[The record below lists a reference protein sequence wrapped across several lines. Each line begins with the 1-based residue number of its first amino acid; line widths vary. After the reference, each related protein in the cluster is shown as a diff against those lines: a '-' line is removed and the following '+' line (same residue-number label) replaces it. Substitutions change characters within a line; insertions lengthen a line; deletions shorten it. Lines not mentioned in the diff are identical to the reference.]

1 MQKMIKLIK
10 GDNMRRLMKLLF
22 ITTAIF
28 LPIFLTGCSN
38 VNGPAPNQQTTD
50 ELTKSS
56 VVESDMGVLN
66 AEGVP
71 MRDCDG
77 VFALGW
83 NELFGPIRWNDEI
96 NGHAMAL
103 VFGDSIHQR
112 PFIRSGIDVGT
123 IYINYDNNQIQL
135 EKRIGP
141 DGGVFYSL
149 YPRFFDDGH
158 LDFVSGAN
166 YEFEITGS
174 ENFTPLNFTLTAPEA
189 LIHVNTPVEDSVINP
204 ANDLTI
210 EWAGGTAA
218 DPIAIRLMPIHPPV
232 PPRHAPRDGEG
243 MHPPM
248 QLPPM
253 GDPVFILLDSNPGT
267 YTIAASTI
275 QNLINQTGAPK
286 LILDVSQIQKN
297 DVQHDNKELKFV
309 MHNGDSVLL
318 NVQQ

>member
-1 MQKMIKLIK
+1 MNTLKVLILIS
-10 GDNMRRLMKLLF
+10 G
-22 ITTAIF
+22 IS
-28 LPIFLTGCSN
+28 LPIFFYGCSKN
-38 VNGPAPNQQTTD
+38 VVAPLSDQQSD
-50 ELTKSS
+50 QLTKSS

-66 AEGVP
+66 NEGIP

-77 VFALGW
+77 IFTLGW

-103 VFGDSIHQR
+103 VFGDSLHPR
-112 PFIRSGIDVGT
+112 PFIKNGIDVGS
-123 IYINYDNNQIQL
+123 IYINYNGGQIQL
-135 EKRIGP
+135 EKRTGP

-158 LDFVSGAN
+158 LDFIPGAD

-174 ENFTPLNFTLTAPEA
+174 DNFSPLTYTLTAPMA
-189 LIHVNTPVEDSVINP
+189 LVHITTPVEDSTINP
-204 ANDLTI
+204 ANDLTLQ
-210 EWAGGTAA
+210 WSGGTSD
-218 DPIAIRLMPIHPPV
+218 DPIAIRLMPIQPPIHPRREP
-232 PPRHAPRDGEG
+232 HDGGG

-248 QLPPM
+248 QLPPL
-253 GDPVFILLDSNPGT
+253 GDPVFILLDSNPGE

-275 QNLINQTGAPK
+275 QNLINQTGATK
-286 LILDVSQIQKN
+286 LVCVVSQVDKN
-297 DVQHDNKELKFV
+297 DVQHDSKDLKIV

>member
-1 MQKMIKLIK
+1 
-10 GDNMRRLMKLLF
+10 MRLLKVLF
-22 ITTAIF
+22 ILTGVFI
-28 LPIFLTGCSN
+28 PILYTGCSN
-38 VNGPAPNQQTTD
+38 SISPNDNQQTAND
-50 ELTKSS
+50 LTKSS
-56 VVESDMGVLN
+56 VVETDMGVLN

-83 NELFGPIRWNDEI
+83 NELFGPIRWNDET
-96 NGHAMAL
+96 NGHAMGV
-103 VFGDSIHQR
+103 VFGDTVHQR

-123 IYINYDNNQIQL
+123 IYINYNNDQIQL

-158 LDFVSGAN
+158 LDFIAGAN

-174 ENFTPLNFTLTAPEA
+174 ENFTPINFTLTAPQA
-189 LIHVNTPVEDSVINP
+189 LVHINTPEEDSVIDP
-204 ANDLTI
+204 ASDLTL
-210 EWAGGTAA
+210 EWSGGNAE
-218 DPIAIRLMPIHPPV
+218 DPIAIRLMPCRPPQ
-232 PPRHAPRDGEG
+232 PPQRGPRHGDG

-248 QLPPM
+248 QIPPM
-253 GDPVFILLDSNPGT
+253 GDPVFILLDHNPGT
-267 YTIAASTI
+267 YTIASSTL
-275 QNLINQTGAPK
+275 QTLISQSGAQK
-286 LILDVSQIQKN
+286 LVCVVSQIDKN
-297 DVQHDNKELKFV
+297 DVQHDSRDLKFV